1 MHVIAALN
9 LIKKCEEDV
18 KKNIEQEEDFKKLL
32 EIEKRLIG
40 DEEEH
45 FISPHRVSDGVHA
58 CNTLT

>member
-9 LIKKCEEDV
+9 LIKKCEKDV

-45 FISPHRVSDGVHA
+45 LISPHRVSDGMHA
-58 CNTLT
+58 CNTVT